1 MNGYKMLA
9 DSYRAL
15 LNDAT
20 TNQDNIRTHITAL
33 DFLAKCDKATIYA
46 LFDSSAFNDI
56 VKGYVS
62 MVADNA
68 EELTDEQKSHLK
80 YHVESLFDM
89 VSARQAED
97 YYYSH

>member
-46 LFDSSAFNDI
+46 LFDSSAFNNI

-62 MVADNA
+62 MVADKA
-68 EELTDEQKSHLK
+68 EDLTEEQKSHLK
-80 YHVESLFDM
+80 GRIEGLFDS
-89 VSARQAED
+89 VSSKQAED

>member
-9 DSYRAL
+9 DSCRKL

-20 TNQDNIRTHITAL
+20 ADQDDIKIRIKAL
-33 DFLAKCDKATIYA
+33 DFLAECDKATIYA

-56 VKGYVS
+56 VKGYIAMIV
-62 MVADNA
+62 DN
-68 EELTDEQKSHLK
+68 EKELTNEQRSHIK
-80 YHVESLFDM
+80 GRIEGLFDS
-89 VSARQAED
+89 VSSKQAED